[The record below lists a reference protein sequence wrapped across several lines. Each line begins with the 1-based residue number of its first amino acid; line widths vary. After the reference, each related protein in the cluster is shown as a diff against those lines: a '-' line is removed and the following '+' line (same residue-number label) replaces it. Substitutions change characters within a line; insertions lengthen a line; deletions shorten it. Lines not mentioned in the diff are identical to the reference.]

1 MASTKRRA
9 SRLSPQKRTADILVA
24 ARAVFAERGYNDMVM
39 SEIAER
45 AGVVEGSIYR
55 YFRNKRDLMFRMA
68 EAWFEEMIEDD
79 AATLAAIE
87 GTRNRLRFIIHRHLR
102 SIHQQPDMSR
112 LVFQHLRPEP
122 DYRDTRL
129 FALNRA
135 YTARV
140 SEVVAA
146 GMKAGEIRSGLS
158 PTLVRDVIFGSIEH
172 RTWAFLRNE
181 GDYDVDRL
189 ADQVLDL
196 VWRGLEA
203 PREAAST
210 QEILGRIEAL
220 LSDRAS
226 S

>member
-9 SRLSPQKRTADILVA
+9 SRLSPEKRTADILVA

>member
-9 SRLSPQKRTADILVA
+9 SRLSPEKRTADILVA

-181 GDYDVDRL
+181 GDYDVDGL

-220 LSDRAS
+220 LSDRAPS
-226 S
+226 